1 MSRPLL
7 PSALLVATLLASCA
21 HKAETKKEEPS
32 PFGPTGIPPE
42 LRAKTP
48 GETEAGTPV
57 IAGGNMGNGK
67 YKATAESDIVYT
79 DPDNPDAAIPELAT
93 VLSNATRGPW
103 EESETIAKQRS
114 IREGKPMLIWFT
126 DSLRSPMC
134 KAVSQELFS
143 RTDFGDWAKDKLVRL
158 KVDVVVSKD
167 PNSEDLGS
175 AEDRRARIQDY
186 NEALKKRYKIMGYPS
201 LVVVSPSGEVVGRY
215 RGYQR
220 GEADLLWGQIKHAEA
235 VSSEAYKG
243 WKSGLEKK
251 GYRHWK
257 DRRGRQIFAKLASYS
272 NGTLVLIEPEGG
284 RAQTK
289 ETSLSDEDRAWIATQ
304 KKLRGLQ

>member
-7 PSALLVATLLASCA
+7 PSALLVAALLASCA
-21 HKAETKKEEPS
+21 HKADKKKEEPS

-48 GETEAGTPV
+48 GGDAGTAVTP
-57 IAGGNMGNGK
+57 GGNSK
-67 YKATAESDIVYT
+67 YKATAEADIVYT

-114 IREGKPMLIWFT
+114 IREGKPILIWFT

-134 KAVSQELFS
+134 KAISQELFS
-143 RTDFGDWAKDKLVRL
+143 RTEFGDWARDNLVRL
-158 KVDVVVSKD
+158 KVDTVVSKD
-167 PNSEDLGS
+167 DDPDTDMGDE
-175 AEDRRARIQDY
+175 ADRRTRIMDY
-186 NEALKKRYKIMGYPS
+186 NEKLKKRYKVMGYPS
-201 LVVVSPSGEVVGRY
+201 LIVVSPSGEVVGRY
-215 RGYQR
+215 RGYKR
-220 GEADLLWGQIKHAEA
+220 GEADLVWGQIKHAEA

-243 WKSGLEKK
+243 WKTGLEKK
-251 GYRHWK
+251 GYRDWK
-257 DRRGRQIFAKLASYS
+257 DRRGRQIFAKLTSYS
-272 NGTLVLIEPEGG
+272 NGVLILIEPDGG

-289 ETSLSDEDRAWIATQ
+289 EINLSDEDRAWIAKQ
-304 KKLRGLQ
+304 KALRGI